1 MQVGWKLMID
11 RGTRDRVVRVRNL
24 QEYFHDSIKDVVA
37 RQRVE
42 IDPHAAHYVVNL
54 LTIFSRSNELYEEHA
69 EHYGLR
75 PLALMLAEAANT
87 DLHDQRSYLLQR
99 IGDVALF
106 IAGFFADG
114 LAGKAVDVDYYI
126 YMGGNAYGSLSEEI
140 RGTFRGRA
148 FAPVYKELAAKFQVL
163 VDVLNEVADGAR
175 ESSGIDVLRAYEVWL
190 KTGSRRAESLLRKCG
205 VEPVQGHL
213 HHRH

>member
-1 MQVGWKLMID
+1 MVD

-24 QEYFHDSIKDVVA
+24 QTFFHDSINDVVA

-54 LTIFSRSNELYEEHA
+54 LTIFSRSNELYEEHT

-75 PLALMLAEAANT
+75 PLALMLAEAAET
-87 DLHDQRSYLLQR
+87 DRLDHRNYLLQR

-114 LAGKAVDVDYYI
+114 LAGKAVDVDYYV
-126 YMGGNAYGSLSEEI
+126 YMGGNAYDSLSEEI

-148 FAPVYKELAAKFQVL
+148 FSPVYKELAAKFQVL

-175 ESSGIDVLRAYEVWL
+175 AGSDVDLLRTYELWL
-190 KTGSRRAESLLRKCG
+190 KTGSRRAEALLRQSG
-205 VEPVQGHL
+205 VEPLKGHL
-213 HHRH
+213 KRKH